1 MNQGE
6 APYFQALNNYV
17 RQRNLTFHVPGHQH
31 GLSAPE
37 ELTALLTEWGPA
49 SDITEVWGIDDIH
62 DPHTQVQQA
71 QQLAAEL
78 YGADRTYFL
87 VNGSTVGNQA
97 MFLSTLGPGKSVIL
111 PHNCHRSV
119 YSALLLSGA
128 AAYFFPTD
136 FHPELLC
143 SLPPTSEQAV
153 EAMDR
158 FPDADALFLTSP
170 TYHGALAS
178 LDTIVEEAH
187 RRGKM
192 VLVDEA
198 WGGHLRF
205 CEGRK
210 DALGAGADMVV
221 QSAHKMTSA
230 LTQGAY
236 LHLQGNRV
244 DPARVAS
251 VLRHLQTSSPS
262 SLIVASLDCARRQ
275 MALQGREL
283 WEQTTHLA
291 HQLEQQIDALPGLNC
306 WGARKD
312 WDSCRL
318 IVQATD
324 LGYSGPRLEEELR
337 KRFQV
342 QVEMSELHQVL
353 FLVTPGHNQ
362 LHGRRLLDAL
372 SGLKPVNEG
381 FEWPRTREVLTELWR
396 KNRVFEAPEM
406 TVRETFFSPASAVS
420 LEKAVDQT
428 CAELLYCYPPGVP
441 FVYPGQRF
449 SSEALE
455 LIELGKRLGGSIKG
469 GVDPNLDS
477 VFVLN

>member
-1 MNQGE
+1 LNQEE
-6 APYFQALNNYV
+6 APYFQALRDYV

-31 GLSAPE
+31 GLNAPE
-37 ELTALLTEWGPA
+37 ELTALLQEWGPA
-49 SDITEVWGIDDIH
+49 CDITEVWGIDDIH
-62 DPHTQVQQA
+62 DPQAQIQQA

-78 YGADRTYFL
+78 YGADQTYFL

-111 PHNCHRSV
+111 PHSSHRSV

-128 AAYFFPTD
+128 AAHFFPTD
-136 FHPELLC
+136 FDPELLC
-143 SLPPTSEQAV
+143 SLPPTIEQAV
-153 EAMDR
+153 EAMER

-178 LDTIVEEAH
+178 LGPIVEEAH
-187 RRGKM
+187 RRGKL

-198 WGGHLRF
+198 WGSHLRF
-205 CEGRK
+205 CEGQA
-210 DALGAGADMVV
+210 DAMSAGADLVV

-236 LHLQGNRV
+236 LHLQGGRIE
-244 DPARVAS
+244 PARVAA

-262 SLIVASLDCARRQ
+262 SLLVASLDCARRQ
-275 MALQGREL
+275 MALQGRQL
-283 WEQTTHLA
+283 WEQTNQLA
-291 HQLEQQIDALPGLNC
+291 RELQQQISALPGLNC

-318 IVQATD
+318 IVQATE

-337 KRFQV
+337 TRFGI

-353 FLVTPGHNQ
+353 FLVTPGHDER
-362 LHGRRLLDAL
+362 HGRKLLDTLSAL
-372 SGLKPVNEG
+372 TPVDEG
-381 FEWPRTREVLTELWR
+381 FEWLRTRDTLTELWR
-396 KNRVFEAPEM
+396 RNRILEAPGR
-406 TVRETFFSPASAVS
+406 TVRETFFYPASAVS

-428 CAELLYCYPPGVP
+428 SAELLYCYPPGVP

-449 SSEALE
+449 STEALE
-455 LIELGKRLGGSIKG
+455 LIKLGKRLGGSVKG

-477 VFVLN
+477 VLVLQ